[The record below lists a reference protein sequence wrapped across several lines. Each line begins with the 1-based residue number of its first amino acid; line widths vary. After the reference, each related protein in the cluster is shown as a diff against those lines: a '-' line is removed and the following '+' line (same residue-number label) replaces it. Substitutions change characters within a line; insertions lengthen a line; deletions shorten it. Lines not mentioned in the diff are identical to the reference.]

1 MSAYTDIVAPSP
13 TTIPTSFVPKQ
24 PVRTG
29 RERFTKSGGNLLMTI
44 SLVILGAALLACAGV
59 FAYER
64 YLTSVSTAKQ
74 QQVADAE
81 NSIDQGQLENFIRA
95 RDRFTAAKGVL
106 DTHVAAS
113 RFFSLIESLT
123 LGNVRFT
130 SLSFVLASDR
140 SAQIRMDG
148 VAKSFNALAA
158 ESSAFAAQRE
168 VKRAIFSGIRVLE
181 NKTVSFSLDA
191 DLEPS
196 LLEFLA
202 APSTTTVETVPAAT
216 TSTAST
222 TSSGTASTTPPS
234 NKPL

>member
-1 MSAYTDIVAPSP
+1 M
-13 TTIPTSFVPKQ
+13 
-24 PVRTG
+24 
-29 RERFTKSGGNLLMTI
+29 MI
-44 SLVILGAALLACAGV
+44 SLIILGVALLACAGV

-64 YLTSVSTAKQ
+64 YLTTVSDTKQ
-74 QQVADAE
+74 GQVADAE
-81 NSIDQGQLENFIRA
+81 NSIDQGKLENFIRA
-95 RDRFTAAKGVL
+95 RDRFTAAKSVL
-106 DTHVAAS
+106 DDHIAAS

-130 SLSFVLASDR
+130 SLSFVVAADH

-158 ESSAFAAQRE
+158 ESSAFATQRE

-196 LLEFLA
+196 LLEFVAEDVAPA
-202 APSTTTVETVPAAT
+202 AETVPAAT
-216 TSTAST
+216 SSASSTPPATGKAAT
-222 TSSGTASTTPPS
+222 TSPPANTP
-234 NKPL
+234 L